1 MKRLFP
7 RPFQYRAAALVI
19 LIGLSGS
26 AFAQSESLPIPE
38 AGAAKDVPGAKE
50 LPDPGMTYK
59 VMFDLA
65 TAAPKIDDVNPGLTG
80 VALFLNTLA
89 KNGVPADHRKI
100 AVVLHR
106 NATEIILNNET
117 FKARNNGRD
126 NPNIAL
132 IRTMK
137 AAGVDFRVCGQAV
150 LAHKI
155 EPRTIMPEIE
165 LDLWALTTMV
175 NLELRGYVH
184 VGGE

>member
-1 MKRLFP
+1 MKRSFFSAILGG
-7 RPFQYRAAALVI
+7 AVLVGFWV
-19 LIGLSGS
+19 GLP
-26 AFAQSESLPIPE
+26 AFGQTAQTLPVPD
-38 AGAAKDVPGAKE
+38 GGVAKDVPGAKE
-50 LPDPGMTYK
+50 LPDPNMTYK
-59 VMFDLA
+59 VVFDIA

-80 VALFLNTLA
+80 VARYLNTLA
-89 KNGVPADHRKI
+89 KYGVPADHRKI

-117 FKARNNGRD
+117 FKERNHGHA

-132 IRTMK
+132 IRSMK
-137 AAGVDFRVCGQAV
+137 KAGIDFRVCGQSV

-155 EPRTIMPEIE
+155 DPKTIMPEIE

-184 VGGE
+184 VGGN